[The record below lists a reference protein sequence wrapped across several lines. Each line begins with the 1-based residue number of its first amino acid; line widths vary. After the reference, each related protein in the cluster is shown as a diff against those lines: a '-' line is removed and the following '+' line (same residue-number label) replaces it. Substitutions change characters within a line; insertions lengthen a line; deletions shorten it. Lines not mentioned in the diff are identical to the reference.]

1 MEKKE
6 GRFAGLRQLPV
17 VELGGDRRVLIEH
30 HQKICRY
37 TREEIVIAMEYG
49 QLRIQGQALELARI
63 SLAQLV
69 ITGRIDSLSLE
80 RGQS

>member
-1 MEKKE
+1 MDKKE
-6 GRFAGLRQLPV
+6 GFFCRLRQLPV

-30 HQKICRY
+30 HRKICRY
-37 TREEIVIAMEYG
+37 TREEILVAMEYG
-49 QLRIQGQALELARI
+49 QLRIQGQGLELAQI

-80 RGQS
+80 RGQA